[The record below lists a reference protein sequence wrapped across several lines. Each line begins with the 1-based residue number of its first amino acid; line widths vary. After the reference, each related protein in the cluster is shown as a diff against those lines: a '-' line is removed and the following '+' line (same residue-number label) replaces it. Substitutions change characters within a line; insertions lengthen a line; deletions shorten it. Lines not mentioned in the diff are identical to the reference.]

1 VAIVPHEAQQWHNLS
16 MSTNADSSNERYPV
30 WLRNIPTNISFA
42 VLKTYCMAFGE
53 LLSLE
58 TTDVSP
64 APLQCLVQRQ
74 LNVCAPGVFGRGNA
88 YDMVLRRTPTSW
100 ISSLPSPVSVRSV

>member
-1 VAIVPHEAQQWHNLS
+1 

-42 VLKTYCMAFGE
+42 ALKTYCMAFGE

-74 LNVCAPGVFGRGNA
+74 LNVCAPGVFGRGNG